1 MAKHTGAIRRQIPL
15 LLILIGVALI
25 MFTFS
30 VGAAVDQQTAS
41 QGQQIFTQNCSG
53 CHTVGGG
60 KLVGPDLKGVTALR
74 DKQWL
79 QAFIQNPNSKFDSG
93 DPIATQLLADF
104 NNLRMP
110 ALGLSAADVDSVLAY
125 LESAT
130 GAPQPTQ
137 ATTGA
142 IVGNPTAGERIFI
155 GQNQLINGGTPCI
168 GCHTVGGTGALG
180 GGALGPDLSKVMTR
194 LGEPGLTAALTNVNF
209 PTMVGIFGKKPL
221 TPQEVA
227 DLVAYFKQAD
237 ARPAVPVINAWVYLG
252 VSAGGAII
260 IFLVMLI
267 FWPRQRRSISE
278 KLRAGKL

>member
-1 MAKHTGAIRRQIPL
+1 MAKQNRVIQRRIPL
-15 LLILIGVALI
+15 LLIIIGTALVL
-25 MFTFS
+25 FTVS
-30 VGAAVDQQTAS
+30 AGAAFDQQTAD
-41 QGQQIFTQNCSG
+41 QGQQIFTQKCSG

-79 QAFIQNPNSKFDSG
+79 QEFIANPNSKFDSG

-110 ALGLSAADVDSVLAY
+110 VLGLSATDVDAVIAY
-125 LESAT
+125 LETAT
-130 GAPQPTQ
+130 GAPLPTP
-137 ATTGA
+137 AGGPVA
-142 IVGNPTAGERIFI
+142 GNAAAGEKIFT
-155 GQNQLINGGTPCI
+155 GQSRLTNGGTPCI

-180 GGALGPDLSKVMTR
+180 GGALGPDLSKVITR
-194 LGEPGLTAALTNVNF
+194 LGEPGLSAAITTINF
-209 PTMVGIFGKKPL
+209 PTMIGIFGKRPL

-237 ARPAVPVINAWVYLG
+237 TRPPGLVINAWVYLA
-252 VSAGGAII
+252 VAASFALIL
-260 IFLVMLI
+260 FLVMLI
-267 FWPRQRRSISE
+267 FWPRQRRNMAE